1 MNLKELAPKP
11 AKRFNKVMESRFGF
25 AIDYD
30 NLSPVKAQ
38 KLSYALGEQLT
49 KIRQSYGAH
58 TAEQNSKYMEMLM
71 VREGL
76 DAWLAE
82 NFDGQVEP
90 ETQLMEGELETAEVV
105 LAAKDMQDSVQAMVE
120 DASKMLNEQLP
131 PLLDTIRDQVG
142 VEQGDQFK
150 NTVAPA
156 LQTLLDNLNTARDTL
171 DQASRMLA
179 GEQTAEPMSLGGEEP
194 AAELPAPDA
203 DADLSDLDSED
214 DGFATSDAAAGGEE
228 EMGRERR

>member
-1 MNLKELAPKP
+1 MNLKELALKP
-11 AKRFNKVMESRFGF
+11 TKRFNKVMESRFGF

-30 NLSPVKAQ
+30 NLSLAKAQ
-38 KLSYALGEQLT
+38 KMSYAISEQLT

-58 TAEQNSKYMEMLM
+58 TAEQNPKYMEMLM

-82 NFDGQVEP
+82 NFDGEVEP
-90 ETQLMEGELETAEVV
+90 QQQLTEGELEAAEVV

-156 LQTLLDNLNTARDTL
+156 LQTLLDQLNTARDTL
-171 DQASRMLA
+171 DQASRALA
-179 GEQTAEPMSLGGEEP
+179 GEQVSEPMALGGEEP
-194 AAELPAPDA
+194 AELPAGDE
-203 DADLSDLDSED
+203 DLSDLDSED
-214 DGFATSDAAAGGEE
+214 DGFATADAAAGGEE

>member
-1 MNLKELAPKP
+1 MNLKELAPRP
-11 AKRFNKVMESRFGF
+11 TKRFNKVMESRFGF

-38 KLSYALGEQLT
+38 KMSFAIGEQLT

-58 TAEQNSKYMEMLM
+58 TAEQNPKYMEMLM

-82 NFDGQVEP
+82 NFDGEVEP
-90 ETQLMEGELETAEVV
+90 QQQLTEGELETAEVV

-142 VEQGDQFK
+142 VAQGDQFR

-156 LQTLLDNLNTARDTL
+156 LQTLLDQLNTARDTL
-171 DQASRMLA
+171 DQATRTLS
-179 GEQTAEPMSLGGEEP
+179 GEQTAEPMAMGGEEP
-194 AAELPAPDA
+194 AAELPGGDE
-203 DADLSDLDSED
+203 DLSDLDSED

>member
-1 MNLKELAPKP
+1 MNLKELALKP
-11 AKRFNKVMESRFGF
+11 TKRFNKVMESRFGF

-30 NLSPVKAQ
+30 NLSLAKAQ
-38 KLSYALGEQLT
+38 KMSYAISEQLT

-58 TAEQNSKYMEMLM
+58 TAEQNPKYMEMLM

-82 NFDGQVEP
+82 NFDGEVEP
-90 ETQLMEGELETAEVV
+90 QQQLTEGELEAAEVV

-142 VEQGDQFK
+142 VAQGDQFK

-156 LQTLLDNLNTARDTL
+156 LQTLLDQLNTARDTL
-171 DQASRMLA
+171 DQASRALA
-179 GEQTAEPMSLGGEEP
+179 GEQVSEPMALGGEEP
-194 AAELPAPDA
+194 AELPTGDE
-203 DADLSDLDSED
+203 DLSDLDSED
-214 DGFATSDAAAGGEE
+214 DGFATADAAAGGAE